1 MAELERQLSALAREL
16 DWPETPELA
25 SRVRAGL
32 GARPQRSRRPL
43 VVALAVVLAAV
54 AVALAVPPARSAIL
68 RFLHLQGVTVVRVD
82 TLPPAAPMGGPGEP
96 MPLARA
102 QARAHL
108 RTLLPDAQ
116 RPDGTYLD
124 TSIPGDA
131 VVLRYGSLAHP
142 RLYVTEYRTGNF
154 DVVKK
159 YTLANRSLQTVT
171 VDGQPGIWIGGKHV
185 VEMGPTPPRIAGPTL
200 IWLHGPLTLRIE
212 GRFTLADALRIARS
226 FR

>member
-1 MAELERQLSALAREL
+1 MTELEQRLHALAREV
-16 DWPETPELA
+16 DWPETPELGPV
-25 SRVRAGL
+25 VRERL
-32 GARPQRSRRPL
+32 HARPQPSWRPL
-43 VVALAVVLAAV
+43 AVAFAVLLLAL

-68 RFLHLQGVTVVRVD
+68 RLFHIQGVTVERVD
-82 TLPPAAPMGGPGEP
+82 RLPPAAPMGSPGEP

-102 QARAHL
+102 QARARLHAL
-108 RTLLPDAQ
+108 MPDGE

-131 VVLRYGSLAHP
+131 VVLRYGSAAHP
-142 RLYVTEYRTGNF
+142 RLYVTEYRTGNY

-159 YTLANRSLQTVT
+159 YTLANRGVQQVT
-171 VDGQPGIWIGGKHV
+171 VDGQPGIWLGAEHV
-185 VEMGPTPPRIAGPTL
+185 VQFGPTPPRLSGPSL

-212 GRFTLADALRIARS
+212 GRFTRDEALRIARS